1 MIDGKLAETSHDTTS
16 VQVVIAENEEGEQ
29 LLLRDMRGTI
39 LVTPTLPFEASRSST
54 PSQGDFDYKEG
65 AESFAAEMRR
75 LESVLQMLEEESMI
89 LRTEL
94 DSTREEVRHLRAE
107 LSKENCRLV
116 ELWQDN
122 SKQLLDHD
130 LAMTE
135 KEKEVQLLREQL
147 QMREMELAR
156 LKLSHLREPAICSHA
171 SIPEISSQ
179 AVVADD
185 HSGELSTQ
193 IIKSSAVQS
202 TTRPTRGSIFPSL
215 RILRDDIPSSFREE
229 ESQEMPSSRSD
240 VCNPI
245 TKVEQRG
252 HVGTSTTTNLEHVV
266 TFTTTNLEHVV
277 TSSLTTTTNLSTHD
291 VTSSKTNPFQR
302 GSETQMVNSGGQAQS
317 LGISDQGSTQQN
329 QSNQQVTN
337 LSTSL
342 TDALYVSRPI
352 CSVGTTDHGKL
363 TGDSYAHNPQP
374 GKAPPTDPFT
384 AEDRGMTFDDWLP
397 ILERVAIWNEWTPEE
412 SLMQLAG
419 HLWGRALREWRLLL
433 PDERANYQAA
443 TQGLR
448 ERLDPGNQL

>member
-1 MIDGKLAETSHDTTS
+1 MKDAVVGGKVYPLNSKRLKLRHIQHLASALNLSTTATRSDLEVMIDGKLAETSHDTTS
-16 VQVVIAENEEGEQ
+16 VQVVIAENKEGEQ
-29 LLLRDMRGTI
+29 LLLRDMRGNI
-39 LVTPTLPFEASRSST
+39 LVTPTLLFEASRSST

-75 LESVLQMLEEESMI
+75 LESVLHMLEEESMT

-122 SKQLLDHD
+122 CKQLLDHD

-193 IIKSSAVQS
+193 TIKSSAVQS
-202 TTRPTRGSIFPSL
+202 TARPTRGSIFPSL
-215 RILRDDIPSSFREE
+215 RILRDDIPTSFREE

-277 TSSLTTTTNLSTHD
+277 TSSLTTTTNLSPHD

-352 CSVGTTDHGKL
+352 CSVGTTDRGKL
-363 TGDSYAHNPQP
+363 TGDSYAHNPRQ

-397 ILERVAIWNEWTPEE
+397 ILE
-412 SLMQLAG
+412 
-419 HLWGRALREWRLLL
+419 
-433 PDERANYQAA
+433 
-443 TQGLR
+443 
-448 ERLDPGNQL
+448 